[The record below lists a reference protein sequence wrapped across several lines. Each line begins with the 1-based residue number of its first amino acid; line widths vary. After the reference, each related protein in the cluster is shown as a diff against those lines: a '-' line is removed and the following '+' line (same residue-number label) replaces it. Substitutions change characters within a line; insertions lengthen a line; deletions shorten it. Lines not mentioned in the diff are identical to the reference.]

1 MCYCIKCGITTAFI
15 GGGRLIIAGGVIEKW
30 RGRME
35 VYTGG
40 AFQGKLE
47 YVLAKK
53 GYSRESVLEGD
64 AINPLTDTSGYK
76 IINHF
81 HEFIRNYTDKPEAVN
96 NFVEMLIKERE
107 DIIIITCQVGCG
119 IVPLDRREREWRE
132 LHGRVM
138 CRLSGNAKHVER
150 IICGIGQVIK

>member
-1 MCYCIKCGITTAFI
+1 
-15 GGGRLIIAGGVIEKW
+15 
-30 RGRME
+30 ME

-47 YVLAKK
+47 YVLAGK
-53 GYSRESVLEGD
+53 GYSKETVLEGD
-64 AINPLTDTSGYK
+64 GITPLTDTKGYK

-81 HEFIRNYTDKPEAVN
+81 HEFIRNYADKPEEVN
-96 NFVEMLIKERE
+96 SFAEMLIRTRD
-107 DIIIITCQVGCG
+107 DIIIITDQVGCG

-138 CRLSGNAKHVER
+138 CRLASNAKHVER
-150 IICGIGQVIK
+150 IICGTGQVIK

>member
-1 MCYCIKCGITTAFI
+1 MDFGFGLANYEWRIK
-15 GGGRLIIAGGVIEKW
+15 V
-30 RGRME
+30 E

-53 GYSRESVLEGD
+53 GYGRDSVLEG
-64 AINPLTDTSGYK
+64 AVINPLTCTSGYK

-81 HEFIRNYTDKPEAVN
+81 HEFIRNYVDKPEEVN
-96 NFVEMLIKERE
+96 EFAEMLVRTRD
-107 DIIIITCQVGCG
+107 DIIIITDQVGCG
-119 IVPLDRREREWRE
+119 IVPLDRTEREWRE

-138 CRLSGNAKHVER
+138 CRLASNAKHVER
-150 IICGIGQVIK
+150 IICGTGQVIK